1 MACSH
6 GCAKNDK
13 SSSRYRWAPL
23 DVQSYVPN
31 KISHQKDA
39 SRARAKG
46 NARSETKS
54 PIQRVST
61 SEFISAVAGIWDH
74 VADPAVFYSDESLK
88 YHNIHQKE
96 NIICYV
102 DRQRNHKPATAKS
115 ESFCYGP
122 KSLSSSSSAVRSNFE
137 ELKWIKKQLLL
148 PACNRYVGHS
158 FISKH
163 VWLSGFHPHVG
174 NDKMSWRM
182 TPTVKAKLYERIN
195 ENSALEDLKDVTD
208 HSSIGKGKKTPVQIS
223 ASQDK
228 GNYVI
233 AECND
238 TSSDH
243 SLNTVEKDL
252 QIQGSHCST
261 YSLMPMTIRKE
272 AVVGLRNYDSNLHL
286 GYNFDFLTSTDCTC
300 GQCQQAI
307 RVVSSS
313 PTEVSEVLS
322 IPSDHNI
329 HKNDKSFP
337 RELLYEQQSTL
348 NDWITVQDK
357 LKKVFAKNRHA
368 IAGALAGIMVSLCLH
383 PVDTVKT
390 IIQADGMVQKSAY
403 CTLKRIIS
411 EKGLSGLYRGIAANI
426 ASSAPISAIYTFTY
440 ESVKGTLLP
449 ILPKEYHSFAH
460 CIAGGC
466 SSIATSFVFTPS
478 ERIKQQM
485 QVGSQYQNCWNAFV
499 GCLEKGGL
507 PSLYAGWRAVLC
519 RNIPHSIIKFYTYES
534 LKQLSAKPEGGLS
547 TSQTLLCGGLAGS
560 TAALF
565 TTPFDVVK
573 TKLQT
578 QAPGTLWKYNGVG
591 HALQEIARQ
600 EGLQGLYRGLTPRL
614 AMYVSQGAIFFAS
627 YEFLKA
633 VFALEA
639 PQLPAQVIHN
649 KQRPDNS
656 T

>member
-23 DVQSYVPN
+23 DVQSHVPN

-46 NARSETKS
+46 NARSEAKS
-54 PIQRVST
+54 PIQQART
-61 SEFISAVAGIWDH
+61 SEFISAVAGIWDY

-174 NDKMSWRM
+174 NDKMSWSM
-182 TPTVKAKLYERIN
+182 TPTVKAKLYEKIN
-195 ENSALEDLKDVTD
+195 ENSALEDLKDVTG

-233 AECND
+233 SECND

-252 QIQGSHCST
+252 HIQGSHCST

-313 PTEVSEVLS
+313 LTEVSEVLS
-322 IPSDHNI
+322 NPSDHNI
-329 HKNDKSFP
+329 HRNDKSFP
-337 RELLYEQQSTL
+337 RELLCEQQYTL

-357 LKKVFAKNRHA
+357 LKK
-368 IAGALAGIMVSLCLH
+368 
-383 PVDTVKT
+383 
-390 IIQADGMVQKSAY
+390 ADGMVQKSAY

-534 LKQLSAKPEGGLS
+534 LKQLSSKPEGGLS

-578 QAPGTLWKYNGVG
+578 QAPGTLRKYNGVG

-639 PQLPAQVIHN
+639 PQLPAQVIHD
-649 KQRPDNS
+649 KQRADNS

>member
-13 SSSRYRWAPL
+13 SSSRYHRWAPL
-23 DVQSYVPN
+23 DVQSYMPN

-46 NARSETKS
+46 NARSETK
-54 PIQRVST
+54 PPTPRVST
-61 SEFISAVAGIWDH
+61 SEFILAVAGIWDY
-74 VADPAVFYSDESLK
+74 VGDPAVFYSDESLK

-96 NIICYV
+96 NLICYV
-102 DRQRNHKPATAKS
+102 DRQSNHKPATAKS

-122 KSLSSSSSAVRSNFE
+122 KSLSSSSSAIRSNFE
-137 ELKWIKKQLLL
+137 ELKWIKKRLLL

-174 NDKMSWRM
+174 NDKMSWSM
-182 TPTVKAKLYERIN
+182 TPTVKANLHERIN
-195 ENSALEDLKDVTD
+195 EKSALEDLKDVTG
-208 HSSIGKGKKTPVQIS
+208 HNSIGKGEITPVQIS
-223 ASQDK
+223 AGQDK
-228 GNYVI
+228 GNYAT

-238 TSSDH
+238 TSDH
-243 SLNTVEKDL
+243 SLNTVKKDL
-252 QIQGSHCST
+252 QIQGSLCST
-261 YSLMPMTIRKE
+261 YSLTPMTIRKE
-272 AVVGLRNYDSNLHL
+272 AVVGFRNYDSNLHL

-313 PTEVSEVLS
+313 LTEVSEALS
-322 IPSDHNI
+322 VPSDHNI

-337 RELLYEQQSTL
+337 RELTYEQQHTM
-348 NDWITVQDK
+348 NDWITAQDK
-357 LKKVFAKNRHA
+357 HKKVFVKNRHA

-390 IIQADGMVQKSAY
+390 IIQADGMCQKSAY

-411 EKGLSGLYRGIAANI
+411 EKGLSGLYRGIAANMT
-426 ASSAPISAIYTFTY
+426 SSAPISAIYTFTY

-449 ILPKEYHSFAH
+449 VLPKEHHSFAH

-499 GCLEKGGL
+499 GCLGKGGL
-507 PSLYAGWRAVLC
+507 PSLYVGWRAVLC

-547 TSQTLLCGGLAGS
+547 T
-560 TAALF
+560 
-565 TTPFDVVK
+565 
-573 TKLQT
+573 LQT
-578 QAPGTLWKYNGVG
+578 VIKYFCN
-591 HALQEIARQ
+591 LMI
-600 EGLQGLYRGLTPRL
+600 
-614 AMYVSQGAIFFAS
+614 
-627 YEFLKA
+627 
-633 VFALEA
+633 
-639 PQLPAQVIHN
+639 
-649 KQRPDNS
+649 
-656 T
+656 

>member
-23 DVQSYVPN
+23 DVQSHVPN

-46 NARSETKS
+46 NAQSETKS
-54 PIQRVST
+54 PIQQVRT
-61 SEFISAVAGIWDH
+61 SEFISAVAGIWDY

-88 YHNIHQKE
+88 YHNIHQKD

-174 NDKMSWRM
+174 NDKMSRSM
-182 TPTVKAKLYERIN
+182 TPTVKTKLYERIN
-195 ENSALEDLKDVTD
+195 ENSALEDLKDVTG
-208 HSSIGKGKKTPVQIS
+208 HSSIGKGKKTPVQRS

-233 AECND
+233 SECND

-252 QIQGSHCST
+252 HIKGSHCST

-286 GYNFDFLTSTDCTC
+286 GYNFDFLTSTDRTC

-313 PTEVSEVLS
+313 LTEVSDVLS
-322 IPSDHNI
+322 NPSDHNI
-329 HKNDKSFP
+329 HRNDKSFP
-337 RELLYEQQSTL
+337 RELLCEQQYTL
-348 NDWITVQDK
+348 NDSITVQDK
-357 LKKVFAKNRHA
+357 LKK
-368 IAGALAGIMVSLCLH
+368 
-383 PVDTVKT
+383 
-390 IIQADGMVQKSAY
+390 ADGMVQKSAY
-403 CTLKRIIS
+403 RTLKRIIS

-534 LKQLSAKPEGGLS
+534 LKQLSSKPEGGLS
-547 TSQTLLCGGLAGS
+547 TLQTLLCGGLAGS

-578 QAPGTLWKYNGVG
+578 QAPGTLRKYNGVG

-639 PQLPAQVIHN
+639 PRLPAQVIHD
-649 KQRPDNS
+649 KQRANNS

>member
-23 DVQSYVPN
+23 DVQSHVPN

-46 NARSETKS
+46 NAQSETKS
-54 PIQRVST
+54 PIQQVRT
-61 SEFISAVAGIWDH
+61 SEFISAVAGIWDY

-88 YHNIHQKE
+88 YHNIHQKD

-174 NDKMSWRM
+174 NDKMSRSM
-182 TPTVKAKLYERIN
+182 TPTVKTKLYERIN
-195 ENSALEDLKDVTD
+195 ENSALEDLKDVTG
-208 HSSIGKGKKTPVQIS
+208 HSSIGKGKKTPVQRS

-233 AECND
+233 SECND

-252 QIQGSHCST
+252 HIKGSHCST

-286 GYNFDFLTSTDCTC
+286 GYNFDFLTSTDRTC

-313 PTEVSEVLS
+313 LTEVSDVLS
-322 IPSDHNI
+322 NPSDHNI
-329 HKNDKSFP
+329 HRNDKSFP
-337 RELLYEQQSTL
+337 RELLCEQQYTL
-348 NDWITVQDK
+348 NDSITVQDK
-357 LKKVFAKNRHA
+357 LKK
-368 IAGALAGIMVSLCLH
+368 
-383 PVDTVKT
+383 
-390 IIQADGMVQKSAY
+390 ADGMVQKSAY

-534 LKQLSAKPEGGLS
+534 LKQLSSKPEGGLS
-547 TSQTLLCGGLAGS
+547 TLQTLLCGGLAGS

-578 QAPGTLWKYNGVG
+578 QAPGTLRKYNGVG

-639 PQLPAQVIHN
+639 PRLPAQVIHD
-649 KQRPDNS
+649 KQRANNS

>member
-23 DVQSYVPN
+23 DVQSHVPN

-54 PIQRVST
+54 PIQQVRT
-61 SEFISAVAGIWDH
+61 SELISAVAGIWDY

-122 KSLSSSSSAVRSNFE
+122 KSLSSSSSAVSSNFE

-174 NDKMSWRM
+174 NDKMSWSM

-195 ENSALEDLKDVTD
+195 ENSALEDLKDLTG
-208 HSSIGKGKKTPVQIS
+208 HSSIGKGKKTPVQTS

-233 AECND
+233 SECND

-252 QIQGSHCST
+252 HIQGSHCST

-313 PTEVSEVLS
+313 LTEVSEVLS
-322 IPSDHNI
+322 NPSDHNI
-329 HKNDKSFP
+329 HRNDKSFP
-337 RELLYEQQSTL
+337 RELLCEQQYTL

-357 LKKVFAKNRHA
+357 LKK
-368 IAGALAGIMVSLCLH
+368 
-383 PVDTVKT
+383 
-390 IIQADGMVQKSAY
+390 ADGMVQKSAY

-534 LKQLSAKPEGGLS
+534 LKQLSSKPEGGLS
-547 TSQTLLCGGLAGS
+547 TLQTLLCGGLAGS

-578 QAPGTLWKYNGVG
+578 QAPGTLRKYNGVG

-600 EGLQGLYRGLTPRL
+600 EGLRGLYRGLTPRL

-633 VFALEA
+633 VFALEG
-639 PQLPAQVIHN
+639 PRLPAQVIHDE
-649 KQRPDNS
+649 QRADNS